1 MYYLCN
7 LLYQIIII
15 LFIFLDLFKINLLV
29 IQRLRKT
36 LYFLFII
43 LSTFVTPPEV
53 VYQIM
58 ISICIVVVY
67 ELTIIQIIFKTE
79 LTEFKWVTN

>member
-58 ISICIVVVY
+58 ISICMVIVY

>member
-79 LTEFKWVTN
+79 LTEFK

>member
-58 ISICIVVVY
+58 ISICIVIVY

-79 LTEFKWVTN
+79 LTEFK